1 MKFAVVHDLPGRIRL
16 RCGQYAFTEDEGFSL
31 QEVLEKETFVESIKV
46 SHLTGSMLIFYKE
59 GSRQN
64 LLDVV
69 SQLSVSELPPSA
81 CPREHESAKL
91 DNNFQNRLI
100 GKVLWHL
107 VRKLLPLPVKTGY
120 TCWRSCRYLGK
131 GLKSLWHGRIDV
143 AVLDAAAIGA
153 SLCQRNVK
161 TASSVMFLL
170 SVSDELEEYT
180 RKKTKQ
186 ALADSLAVNVD
197 TVWLN
202 RGGTEVAIPMAQLA
216 VQDEIVVRMGSM
228 IPVDGVV
235 VKGQAMVNQATM
247 TGEAE
252 PVLKEK
258 DSTVYAGTVV
268 EEGALY
274 IKVLAF
280 SGDTRIQKIVEMI
293 DRSENLKADI
303 QSQAEVMADR
313 IVPYS
318 FLLSGVVLALTG
330 NITKAVSVLMVD
342 YSCAIKLSTPIAVIS
357 AMREAAG
364 HQVMVKGGKYL
375 EAMALAD
382 TIIFDKTGTL
392 TLASPK
398 VTKIIP
404 FGKFTRER
412 VLKTAACL
420 EEHFPH
426 SIARAIVKQA
436 MEEGL
441 KHREDHAEVQYVV
454 AHGISSML
462 RGKRALIGSYHFIV
476 DDEGVAVSPEEM
488 AIIRAEN
495 EGRSMIYLAI
505 DERLAGVICIE
516 DPVRQ
521 EAGRVIHELRQLGVE
536 QVVMLTGDG
545 EASAAKVASE
555 LGIDHFKAQILPE
568 YKAKTVEKL
577 KAEGHR
583 VIMVGDGINDSP
595 ALAAADVSIA
605 MKDASDIAQEVADI
619 TLISGAL
626 DELVLMRRLSQKM
639 LAKIDTQYRLIIGI
653 NSSLLALGLFGAIT
667 PATSALLHNLSTL
680 AISVNAMR
688 PCLPKETCA
697 AEMIA
702 V

>member
-16 RCGQYAFTEDEGFSL
+16 RCGQYAFTEDESFSL
-31 QEVLEKETFVESIKV
+31 QEVLEKEIFVQRAKA
-46 SHLTGSMLIFYKE
+46 SHLTGSILIYYNE
-59 GSRQN
+59 GERQSV
-64 LLDVV
+64 LDTVAKI
-69 SQLSVSELPPSA
+69 SPRNLPPVM
-81 CPREHESAKL
+81 CPRDYESARL
-91 DNNFQNRLI
+91 DNDFQNRLI
-100 GKVLWHL
+100 GKVLWHV
-107 VRKLLPLPVKTGY
+107 VRKLLPSPLRIGY
-120 TCWRSCRYLGK
+120 TCWRSCGYLSK
-131 GLKSLWHGRIDV
+131 GVKSLGHGHIDV

-153 SLCQRNVK
+153 SLCQRNFK
-161 TASSVMFLL
+161 TAGSIMFLL
-170 SVSDELEEYT
+170 SISDELEEYT
-180 RKKTKQ
+180 HKKTKQ

-202 RGGTEVAIPMAQLA
+202 RNGTEVAIPMAQLA
-216 VQDEIVVRMGSM
+216 VNDEIVVRMGSM
-228 IPVDGVV
+228 IPVDGIVV
-235 VKGQAMVNQATM
+235 SGQAMVNQATM

-252 PVLKEK
+252 AVLKEK

-268 EEGALY
+268 EEGSIY

-303 QSQAEVMADR
+303 QSQAEKMADG

-318 FLLSGVVLALTG
+318 FLLSGLVLALTG
-330 NITKAVSVLMVD
+330 NVTNAVSVWMVD
-342 YSCAIKLSTPIAVIS
+342 YSCALKLSTPIAVIS
-357 AMREAAG
+357 AMREAAS

-426 SIARAIVKQA
+426 SIARAIVNQA
-436 MEEGL
+436 LAEGL

-462 RGKRALIGSYHFIV
+462 RGKRALIGSYHFIA
-476 DDEGVAVSPEEM
+476 DDEGVKITPEEI
-488 AIIRAEN
+488 AVIRAEN
-495 EGRSMIYLAI
+495 EGRSLIYLAI
-505 DERLAGVICIE
+505 DDRLAGVICIE
-516 DPVRQ
+516 DPVRA
-521 EAGRVIHELRQLGVE
+521 EAGKVIGQLRELGVE

-545 EASAAKVASE
+545 EAAAAKVAHE
-555 LGIDHFKAQILPE
+555 LGIDYYQAQILPE
-568 YKAKTVEKL
+568 HKAQMVEKL

-583 VIMVGDGINDSP
+583 LIMVGDGINDSP
-595 ALAAADVSIA
+595 ALAAADVSVA

-619 TLISGAL
+619 TLISGTL
-626 DELVLMRRLSQKM
+626 EELVLMRRLSQRM
-639 LAKIDTQYRLIIGI
+639 LNKIDTQYRLIIGI
-653 NSSLLALGLFGAIT
+653 NSLLIALGLFGTIT
-667 PATSALLHNLSTL
+667 PATSALMHNLSTI

-688 PCLPKETCA
+688 PCLPKKEETQ
-697 AEMIA
+697 A